1 MPTWLRS
8 PVVLLAACILLPPL
22 GLVLLWMRPAGILKK
37 LLGTGTVGV
46 IVLAELVFVFGMR
59 FERKGDGLTPILS
72 FEEKEKHYEEIERNR
87 SAQTDHVKN
96 PADEKVSA
104 MAPPVS
110 AKPDAPASTE
120 ASPAAMVTVI
130 PAVWTSFRGPDL
142 DGVYRQGEILTKWP
156 EKGLPLVWKQPI
168 GLGYS
173 SFVAGEGRAYTIEQR
188 REKEVVAAY
197 DIQTGKEVWTHSYGA
212 FFQESMGGDGP
223 RATPAYHGGYVFSL
237 GATGRLCVLNAKTGA
252 VRWAKN
258 ILDEN
263 QASNLPWGMSASPL
277 IVDDK
282 VVVQPGGNHGKSV
295 VAYNK
300 HTGEAIWKSLDD
312 TQAYTSP
319 MLVNLA
325 GRRQILTVTK
335 TRVVGLDPESGR
347 LLWDYPWETEY
358 GVNSAQPI
366 VVDPHRFLIS
376 AGYGHGTALVELTGS
391 GDSLQARKVWESKRM
406 KNRFNSSV
414 VYKGYMYGLDEGIL
428 SCLRVSD
435 GAQMWKGGR
444 YGYGQLLLASGHLV
458 VLSEEGDLVL
468 IKANPERLVEVAKFS
483 AIEGKTWNVPAIEN
497 GLLLVRNG
505 NQMACFRI
513 GA

>member
-22 GLVLLWMRPAGILKK
+22 GLVLLWMRPVAILKK
-37 LLGTGTVGV
+37 LLGTGAIGV

-59 FERKGDGLTPILS
+59 MERKGDGLTPMLS
-72 FEEKEKHYEEIERNR
+72 FEGKEKHFEELERNR
-87 SAQTDHVKN
+87 SAQTGQVKE
-96 PADEKVSA
+96 PANEKASA
-104 MAPPVS
+104 IASPVA
-110 AKPDAPASTE
+110 AKPEAPASAD
-120 ASPAAMVTVI
+120 ASPATMVTAV

-188 REKEVVAAY
+188 RDKEVVAAY
-197 DIQTGKEVWTHSYGA
+197 DLQTGKELWTHAYAA

-223 RATPAYHGGYVFSL
+223 RATPTYHGGYVFSL
-237 GATGRLCVLNAKTGA
+237 GATGQLCVLNAKTGE
-252 VRWAKN
+252 VRWARN

-282 VVVQPGGNHGKSV
+282 VVVQPGGNHGNSV
-295 VAYNK
+295 AAYNK

-319 MLVNLA
+319 MLVTLA

-376 AGYGHGTALVELTGS
+376 AGYGHGTALVEVTDS
-391 GDSLQARKVWESKRM
+391 GDSLRAKKVWESKRM

-468 IKANPERLVEVAKFS
+468 VEANPEKLVEVAKFP